1 MKTFLTGV
9 MQKVYLDWEIGPG
22 FQKGAVQKLFFAV
35 KPIGREK
42 G

>member
-1 MKTFLTGV
+1 
-9 MQKVYLDWEIGPG
+9 MQKVYSDWEISPG